1 MINSKAQEILTRLLT
16 VGVLSITLLIEAW
29 KSSDPVNAPK
39 MLVLSACGLSALFV
53 IASSWNQQLWVRY
66 KHPIIVISVFFVFS
80 LMSVVISKNNL
91 LVGIFGTKGRSTG
104 LVTYLSLA
112 ILFLAS
118 ILVQNKKSYSRILKY
133 LLIAGIVNL
142 TFNFVQILGFDPIPW
157 NNPYGTILGTFG
169 NPNFISSFLGII
181 FSVLVVNVLN
191 STGNR
196 FWRLAAFIALPITFF
211 QILYSRSIQGIFV
224 SAVGTSVVLFFYL
237 RARTSSKK
245 LLLTYSTMI
254 FAAGILSVLGMLQKG
269 PLASLIYKTSVSLR
283 GEYWAAGFNMGANN
297 PLTGVGLD
305 SYGNWY
311 RLYRRPSAMVLPG
324 PNVASDSAHNVFFDF
339 FASGGFPLMIVY
351 LLIQFLVIQ
360 AIWKIYRDSTS
371 FSPTPVALIAG
382 WVGYTSQSVISI
394 NQIGLAVWGWVLG
407 GSIIGYSLLNRDQ
420 VVSNQKNT
428 KSAKVVK
435 QQRSEAAVSLSAV
448 IGLVVGL
455 MIALPPVRSDMAWRA
470 ATKSANAGEIEK
482 AMSMWPRN
490 PTTLN
495 SGIVLFANN
504 GLTEK
509 ALEWARVAAKENS
522 ENFVSLYTLYQL
534 LDNSDSEK
542 SEIYKKLHE
551 IDPLNSEFQK

>member
-1 MINSKAQEILTRLLT
+1 
-16 VGVLSITLLIEAW
+16 LI
-29 KSSDPVNAPK
+29 
-39 MLVLSACGLSALFV
+39 LSACALSALFV
-53 IASSWNQQLWVRY
+53 IASSWNRQLWVRF
-66 KHPIIVISVFFVFS
+66 KHPIVVLLAFFVFT
-80 LMSVVISKNNL
+80 LISVVLSKNNL

-104 LVTYLSLA
+104 LVTYLSLT
-112 ILFLAS
+112 ILFFAS
-118 ILVQNKKSYSRILKY
+118 ILIQNKKSYSRILHY
-133 LLIAGIVNL
+133 LLIAGFVNL
-142 TFNFVQILGFDPIPW
+142 TYNFVYMAGADPIPW

-169 NPNFISSFLGII
+169 NPNFISSFLGIV
-181 FSVLVVNVLN
+181 FSIAAVYVLN
-191 STGNR
+191 SEGNK
-196 FWRLAAFIALPITFF
+196 FWRLAALIALPTTFF

-224 SAVGTSVVLFFYL
+224 SAVSTSVVVFFYL
-237 RARTSSKK
+237 RARTSNKK
-245 LLLTYSTMI
+245 VLLTYSTMI

-283 GEYWAAGFNMGANN
+283 GEYWAAGFNMGINN

-311 RLYRRPSAMVLPG
+311 RFYRRPSAMELPG
-324 PNVASDSAHNVFFDF
+324 PNVVSDSAHNVFFDF
-339 FASGGFPLMIVY
+339 FASGGFPLLIAY
-351 LLIQFLVIQ
+351 LLIQLLVVQ
-360 AIWKIYRDSTS
+360 AIWKIYRSSTS

-382 WVGYTSQSVISI
+382 WVGYTAQSVISI
-394 NQIGLAVWGWVLG
+394 NQIGLAIWGWVLG
-407 GSIIGYSLLNRDQ
+407 GSIIGYSMLNRDQ

-428 KSAKVVK
+428 KSAKVIK

-448 IGLVVGL
+448 MGLVVGL
-455 MIALPPVRSDMAWRA
+455 MIALPPVRTDMAWRA

-495 SGIVLFANN
+495 SGIVMFANN
-504 GLTEK
+504 GLAEK

-534 LDNSDSEK
+534 LGDSDSEK

-551 IDPLNSEFQK
+551 LDPLNPEFQK